1 MDGFLPKKQIQ
12 VWILEDKEKLD
23 FTDSSLLLFPRR
35 VAVLQNPIFDFCKT
49 IIGYNIDSAIVKRIH
64 TVPSM

>member
-12 VWILEDKEKLD
+12 IWILEDKEKLD

-35 VAVLQNPIFDFCKT
+35 VAVSQIRFWIFVELSLVT
-49 IIGYNIDSAIVKRIH
+49 TLIQ
-64 TVPSM
+64 P